1 MERVPVT
8 SSMMRAVG
16 YDSNSQTL
24 EIEFN
29 SGSVYNYLG
38 VPQDEHDAMMNSDS
52 QGKYFNANIRG
63 RYPEVKL

>member
-1 MERVPVT
+1 MERAPVS
-8 SSMMRAVG
+8 SSMMQSVG

-29 SGSVYNYLG
+29 SGSVYDYLG
-38 VPQDEHDAMMNSDS
+38 VPQGEFDAMMNSDS

-63 RYPEVKL
+63 RYPETKL